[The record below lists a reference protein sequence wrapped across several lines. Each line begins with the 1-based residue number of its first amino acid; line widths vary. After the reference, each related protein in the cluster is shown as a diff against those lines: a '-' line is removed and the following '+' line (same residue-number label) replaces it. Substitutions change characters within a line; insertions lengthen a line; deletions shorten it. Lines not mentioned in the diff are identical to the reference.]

1 LQTDNSA
8 EVVAGGSAN
17 TLVHQMPTTT
27 TRENP
32 GSDSSEESCSLHRG
46 PAEEQQVPPPK
57 VEPQPALY
65 AKFYL
70 DRSHWNKNVV
80 VFGSVGNE
88 INVIEMSMYRE
99 QHTSYPDLVKTNNKE
114 RVRVK
119 VASTGMAEVVS
130 FAKETASDDTSM

>member
-8 EVVAGGSAN
+8 EVVTGGSAN
-17 TLVHQMPTTT
+17 TLVHQLPTTA
-27 TRENP
+27 RETS
-32 GSDSSEESCSLHRG
+32 GSDSSEESCSLHRA
-46 PAEEQQVPPPK
+46 PAEEQQVPPSK

-65 AKFYL
+65 TKFYL

-99 QHTSYPDLVKTNNKE
+99 QHTSYPDLVKTNKE
-114 RVRVK
+114 R

-130 FAKETASDDTSM
+130 SAKETASDDTSM